1 MEKYLKLNT
10 SNDKDVSGTS
20 LITGL
25 QLSSDLTAILDKVL
39 PLLISW
45 ICVAWHDQGNNLV
58 WTWANSHWDTNYPD
72 KIVHLYT
79 VGY

>member
-25 QLSSDLTAILDKVL
+25 QPSSDLTAILDKVL

-45 ICVAWHDQGNNLV
+45 ICVA
-58 WTWANSHWDTNYPD
+58 
-72 KIVHLYT
+72 
-79 VGY
+79 